1 MRIKKANLMSK
12 TILITG
18 ASTGFGRDITET
30 LSKAGHRVF
39 ASMRDPDRRNRFHAE
54 ALRGQNIDV
63 VELDVTDDASVSRAV
78 QTVLAKAGHL
88 DVLVNN
94 AGAGTAGISEA
105 FTTEQLQAIFD
116 VNVFGIQRTLR
127 AILPIFRKQGD
138 GLVVNIGS
146 VLGRFT
152 LPFFGIYGATKFA
165 VEALTDGYR
174 YDLSQLGVDVV
185 LVQPSAYPTNF
196 FAATQAPDDQDRA
209 QAYGEVS
216 GIPQK
221 LLETFEGNF
230 KSNDAP
236 NPHEVAEAILR
247 LVQQPVGSRP
257 DRVIVG
263 AAFGADTVNAQA
275 AAVQKQV
282 LDNFGLGFLNT
293 LRSAHTAV

>member
-1 MRIKKANLMSK
+1 LRIKKANLMSK

>member
-1 MRIKKANLMSK
+1 MSK

>member
-1 MRIKKANLMSK
+1 LRIKKANLMSK

-18 ASTGFGRDITET
+18 ASTGFGRDIAET

-116 VNVFGIQRTLR
+116 VNVFSIQRTLR

-293 LRSAHTAV
+293 LRSTHTAV

>member
-1 MRIKKANLMSK
+1 
-12 TILITG
+12 
-18 ASTGFGRDITET
+18 
-30 LSKAGHRVF
+30 
-39 ASMRDPDRRNRFHAE
+39 
-54 ALRGQNIDV
+54 
-63 VELDVTDDASVSRAV
+63 VSRAV

>member
-1 MRIKKANLMSK
+1 LRIKKANLMSK

-247 LVQQPVGSRP
+247 LVQQTVGSRP